1 MKNRRIF
8 EYFLVAMAIGLGV
21 PIFAL
26 LGARDG
32 EREAAF
38 AYPKT
43 EEAVPAAPAAK
54 DYKAMVLASP
64 DAVEKGKSLFQ
75 VNCVACHGALAD
87 GKGAAAA
94 ALTPPPRN
102 FLDPKAKWTRG
113 REPLNIYE
121 SISSGSPGTAM
132 PPYAISL
139 SVSDRWALVHYIGS
153 LPGVKDQFKPMDEI
167 AAAAWKP

>member
-1 MKNRRIF
+1 MNNRRIF
-8 EYFLVAMAIGLGV
+8 EYFLVALAIGLGV

-26 LGARDG
+26 IGVRDG
-32 EREAAF
+32 EREAAL
-38 AYPKT
+38 AYPKADEDAPT
-43 EEAVPAAPAAK
+43 APAAK
-54 DYKAMVLASP
+54 DYKLMVLASA

-75 VNCVACHGALAD
+75 VNCVACHGTAAD

-94 ALTPPPRN
+94 ALTPAPRN

-113 REPLNIYE
+113 REPLNLYE
-121 SISSGSPGTAM
+121 AISSGSPGTAM

-153 LPGVKDQFKPMDEI
+153 LPGLKDQFKPMDEL
-167 AAAAWKP
+167 AASAWKP